1 MHNLFQKWGLHVQNQ
16 TELLELWCVLQKTVQ
31 SHSITISCENYL
43 TGNSL
48 FSLSLFFFLILFY
61 CLGENHN
68 YLLIYLYD

>member
-1 MHNLFQKWGLHVQNQ
+1 MHNLFQKWGLLVQNQ

-48 FSLSLFFFLILFY
+48 FFLFFLIFFY
-61 CLGENHN
+61 YLGENHS
-68 YLLIYLYD
+68 YLLI